1 MKRRE
6 FLKRAPLAA
15 LPIVLSGVS
24 MKAFGSSPMLAALAA
39 SAAANDHVLVII
51 QVVGG
56 NDGLNTVIPLD
67 QYSALSNAR
76 SNILIPSSNV
86 LPLTGTSVTGLHPSM
101 TGMQQMY
108 NNGFLKI
115 LQSVGYPNPNYSH
128 FQSTDIWMTGEDNGQ
143 ALSTGWMGRY
153 LSYEYPN
160 FPTGYPNTSVP
171 DPLAIEIGTSLSPVF
186 QGPTTGMAMAVTD
199 PSSIYNLA
207 NGIQSPAPATPAGV
221 ELTYIREVAAQTNQY
236 AAVITAAY
244 NAGTST
250 SSLYPASSQLASALQ
265 AISKLIS
272 GGLQTKVYMVS
283 TANDGSFDTHAAQVV
298 AGNTVSGTHADR
310 LQNLSD
316 CIKGFHDDLQASG
329 HADRVMGM
337 TFSEF
342 GRRIKSNSSVGT
354 DHGAAAP
361 LFVFGNKVQSGIL
374 GSNPTIPASASVN
387 DNLPMQ
393 YDFRSVYAS
402 ILQDWFCVPDSDINS
417 TILLQNFQTL
427 PLVNSADCTT
437 ALHDI
442 NSKAGVTLIT
452 NYPNPFT
459 ASTNIKFTTGG
470 GHTLIQ
476 VFDGSG
482 HLIRTLIDQDMVPG
496 DYVVNFENANYGSGV
511 YYARFQNGVIQ
522 QVRTMTIVR
531 D

>member
-1 MKRRE
+1 MKRRD
-6 FLKRAPLAA
+6 FIKTGSLAA
-15 LPIVLSGVS
+15 LPVVLSGIS
-24 MKAFGSSPMLAALAA
+24 MRAFGSSPMLAALAA

-67 QYSALSNAR
+67 QYSTLSSAR
-76 SNILIPSSNV
+76 SNILIPAASV
-86 LPLTGTSVTGLHPSM
+86 LPLNGSTVTGLHPSM

-108 NNGFLKI
+108 NNGFLRI
-115 LQSVGYPNPNYSH
+115 VQGVGYPNPNYSH
-128 FQSTDIWMTGEDNGQ
+128 FQSTDIWMTAEDSGQ
-143 ALSTGWMGRY
+143 SLSTGWLGRY
-153 LSYEYPN
+153 LNWEYPN

-186 QGPTTGMAMAVTD
+186 QGPAAGMAMAVTD

-207 NGIQSPAPATPAGV
+207 NGIQSPAPATPAGY
-221 ELTYIREVAAQTNQY
+221 ELSYIREVAAQTNQY
-236 AAVITAAY
+236 ASVLTTAY
-244 NAGTST
+244 NAGST
-250 SSLYPASSQLASALQ
+250 TASLYPTGSQLGAALQ
-265 AISKLIS
+265 AVAKLIS

-283 TANDGSFDTHAAQVV
+283 TANDGSFDTHAGQVV
-298 AGNTVSGTHADR
+298 AGSTTTGTHADR
-310 LQNLSD
+310 LKNLSD
-316 CIKGFHDDLQASG
+316 CIKAFHDDLQASSS
-329 HADRVMGM
+329 ADRVIGM

-342 GRRIKSNSSVGT
+342 GRRIISNASVGT

-361 LFVFGNKVQSGIL
+361 LFVFGNKVISGIL
-374 GSNPTIPASASVN
+374 GTNPQIPANATVN

-402 ILQDWFCVPDSDINS
+402 LLQDWFCVDDADIS
-417 TILLQNFQTL
+417 SSIMLQNFQML

-437 ALHDI
+437 AIHEI
-442 NSKAGVTLIT
+442 NSKAGLNLIS

-459 ASTNIKFTTGG
+459 ASTNIRFTTAG

-476 VFDGSG
+476 VFDGAS
-482 HLIRTLIDQDMVPG
+482 HLIRTLIDQDMQQG
-496 DYVVNFENANYGSGV
+496 DYTVTFENANYSPGV

-531 D
+531 

>member
-1 MKRRE
+1 MKRRD
-6 FLKRAPLAA
+6 FLKTAPLAA
-15 LPIVLSGVS
+15 LPVVLSGLSVN
-24 MKAFGSSPMLAALAA
+24 ALGASPMLAALAA

-67 QYSALSNAR
+67 QYSALSSAR
-76 SNILIPSSNV
+76 SNILIPAASV
-86 LPLTGTSVTGLHPSM
+86 LPLNGTTVTGLHPSM

-115 LQSVGYPNPNYSH
+115 VQGVGYPNPNYSH
-128 FQSTDIWMTGEDNGQ
+128 FQSTDIWITGEDNGQ
-143 ALSTGWMGRY
+143 SLTTGWLGRY
-153 LSYEYPN
+153 MNYEYPN

-186 QGPTTGMAMAVTD
+186 QGPSAQMAMAVTD
-199 PSSIYNLA
+199 PGSIYNLA
-207 NGIQSPAPATPAGV
+207 NGIQSPAPSTPAGV

-236 AAVITAAY
+236 ASVLTTAY
-244 NAGTST
+244 NAGSST
-250 SSLYPASSQLASALQ
+250 ASLYPTGSQLGAALQ
-265 AISKLIS
+265 AIAKLIS
-272 GGLQTKVYMVS
+272 GGMQTKVYMVS

-298 AGNTVSGTHADR
+298 TGATTTGTHADR

-316 CIKGFHDDLQASG
+316 CIKAFHDDLQASG
-329 HADRVMGM
+329 SADRVIGM

-342 GRRIKSNSSVGT
+342 GRRIISNSSVGT

-361 LFVFGNKVQSGIL
+361 LFIFGNKVQSGIL
-374 GSNPTIPASASVN
+374 GTNPTIPAGASVN

-402 ILQDWFCVPDSDINS
+402 LLQDWFCVPDSDINS
-417 TILLQNFQTL
+417 TILLQNFQPL
-427 PLVNSADCTT
+427 PLVSSADCTT
-437 ALHDI
+437 AIHEI
-442 NSKAGVTLIT
+442 NSKAGVNLIS

-459 ASTNIKFTTGG
+459 TSTNIKFTTAG

-476 VFDGSG
+476 IFDGSG
-482 HLIRTLIDQDMVPG
+482 HLIRTLIDQDMQQG
-496 DYVVNFENANYGSGV
+496 DYTVNFENANYGTGV

-522 QVRTMTIVR
+522 QVATMTIVR
-531 D
+531 